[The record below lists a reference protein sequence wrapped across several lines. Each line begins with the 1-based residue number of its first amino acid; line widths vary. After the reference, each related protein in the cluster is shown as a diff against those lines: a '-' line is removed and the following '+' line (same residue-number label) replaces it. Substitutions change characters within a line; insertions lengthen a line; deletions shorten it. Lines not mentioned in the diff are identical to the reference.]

1 MLTADQIDALG
12 IKAQQITEPIT
23 EFLIQDIARRVS
35 EAGQLTSTAAYQVW
49 KLQKLGVSQRQM
61 KKELR
66 RLLKVSHR
74 ELRKLLTQSAE
85 VGYNFDIKN
94 LPFVQSVPFS
104 KNSIIQE
111 IVDVA
116 VRMAREDLSNM
127 VQTMGFVGPNGK
139 ALPLTQAYEQACD
152 FAFQKVATGAQDYNS
167 AIRAATKELAKRGIV
182 TIDYATGKTRTLEAA
197 VRSNVMGALGNMQ
210 EKISQQNH
218 DDFGCDGWEISAH
231 ANSAPDHEPTQG
243 RQYPDAEYIRLNN
256 SLVRRIGTLHC
267 GHSAFPII
275 IGVNSPQY
283 TAEQLEK
290 FRQENEKGFTY
301 EGKHY
306 TGYEATQRQRKL
318 ERAIR
323 YRKHRILIDEAAGD
337 KEQLAIDQT
346 KLSLLNDEYVR
357 FTKAAGLRSQRERAN
372 VAGFGIKEANSAR
385 TAAKAIEKQANSM
398 YDIGSTEQN
407 VDAWM
412 RDRPIRQQI
421 GTEQYPL
428 NLHQGRQDKHIP
440 GTNAYKQ
447 YAANLAQKG
456 EYGPPYLT
464 VDIDT
469 IKALVDKY
477 HGTGILLKRKNG
489 SWRGV
494 ERITVHPDKIGIAV
508 NNLTGVEADTTT
520 FTIRYSKDGVH
531 IAPDYPSRK
540 GDKATE

>member
-12 IKAQQITEPIT
+12 HKAQQITEPIT
-23 EFLIQDIARRVS
+23 EFLIRDIARRIS
-35 EAGQLTSTAAYQVW
+35 EAGQLTSTASYQVW
-49 KLQKLGVSQRQM
+49 KLQKLGVSQRQI

-74 ELRKLLTQSAE
+74 ELRNLLTQSAE

-94 LPFVQSVPFS
+94 LPFVQAVPFR
-104 KNSIIQE
+104 KNTVIQE
-111 IVDVA
+111 IVDAA
-116 VRMAREDLSNM
+116 VQMAREDLSNM

-167 AIRAATKELAKRGIV
+167 AIRQATKELANRGIV
-182 TIDYATGKTRTLEAA
+182 TIDYASGRTRSLEAA
-197 VRSNVMGALGNMQ
+197 VRGNIMGAIGTMQ

-218 DDFGCDGWEISAH
+218 DDFGCNGWEISAH
-231 ANSAPDHEPTQG
+231 ANSAPDHEPIQG
-243 RQYPDAEYIRLNN
+243 RQYPDEEYIQLND
-256 SLVRRIGTLHC
+256 SLVRRIGTLNC

-283 TAEQLEK
+283 TREQLEK
-290 FRQENEKGFTY
+290 FRKDNEKGFTY

-323 YRKHRILIDEAAGD
+323 RQKHRILIDEAAGD
-337 KEQLAIDQT
+337 KERLAIDQT
-346 KLSLLNDEYVR
+346 KLVRLNDEYAR
-357 FTKAAGLRSQRERAN
+357 FTKAAGLRSQRERMN
-372 VAGFGIKEANSAR
+372 IPGFGTKEANTTNA
-385 TAAKAIEKQANSM
+385 AAKAIEKQANLM

-407 VDAWM
+407 GNAWL
-412 RDRPIRQQI
+412 RDRPIRRKI

-428 NLHQGRQDKHIP
+428 TLHQGRQNKHIP
-440 GTNAYKQ
+440 GTNEYKQ
-447 YAANLAQKG
+447 YAANLARKG
-456 EYGPPYLT
+456 QYGPPYLT
-464 VDIDT
+464 VDSET
-469 IKALVDKY
+469 IRDLVAQY
-477 HGTGILLKRKNG
+477 HGTGILVKTKDG
-489 SWRGV
+489 KWREI
-494 ERITVHPDKIGIAV
+494 ERITMHPDKIGVAV
-508 NNLTGVEADTTT
+508 NNLTGKEVDTTT